1 MVKIV
6 VAGVAGRMG
15 QTIINTL
22 IEFPQIAL
30 VGAVERPDHPNLNQ
44 ESVPGIPVSSDV
56 DKTLQA
62 GDVLIDFT
70 TPSGT
75 LQNLKSCLKLRK
87 GIVIGTTGFKQEE
100 LAEIKTAG
108 EKIPILLSPNMSL
121 GVNLLFHLAEE
132 TAKNLPDYEVE
143 IVETH
148 HNQKADAPSG
158 TALRLAEI
166 ITTTRKQNL
175 DEAAVYGR
183 HGRPGPRKSSEI
195 GIHAIRTGDVVGE
208 HTIIFGTTGE
218 RLELTHK
225 AGSRQAFARGA
236 LKAALFVSQQK
247 AGFYTMSALLN
258 LTSCKPKGLPYIG
271 IGRT

>member
-1 MVKIV
+1 MVRIV
-6 VAGVAGRMG
+6 VAGAAGRMG

-22 IEFPQIAL
+22 PEFPELSL
-30 VGAVERPDHPNLNQ
+30 VGTVERPDHPNLNR
-44 ESVPGIPVSSDV
+44 ESVPGIPISSDV
-56 DKTLQA
+56 EKSLEA

-75 LQNLKSCLKLRK
+75 LRNLKVCLKLRK

-121 GVNLLFHLAEE
+121 GVNLLFHLTEE

-158 TALRLAEI
+158 TALNLAEI
-166 ITTTRKQNL
+166 VAKAREQNL
-175 DEAAVYGR
+175 TETAVYGR
-183 HGRPGPRKSSEI
+183 HGRAGPRKNSEI

-208 HTIIFGTTGE
+208 HTVIFGTTGE

-236 LKAALFVSQQK
+236 LKAALFVSQK
-247 AGFYTMSALLN
+247 KSGFYTMHDLWG
-258 LTSCKPKGLPYIG
+258 C
-271 IGRT
+271 